1 MNKFEPWF
9 CIPALI
15 VPAAVVSPSA
25 FAVQYLTLEQA
36 QKALFPNAEQFEAA
50 PWSLNAEQRRAIEA
64 ASGVKVRVHE
74 VKAWRAKQ
82 GGKAS
87 GWVVVDEV
95 IGKHEL
101 ITYALAIGSD
111 GVVQGLEIM
120 DYRESH
126 GGAVRNPKW
135 RSQFVGKK
143 AGAALRLDD
152 DIQNLSGA
160 TLSCR
165 HITEGVRR
173 ILATHASAAK

>member
-9 CIPALI
+9 CIPALV
-15 VPAAVVSPSA
+15 VPAVVSPAA

-36 QKALFPNAEQFEAA
+36 QKALFPQAEQFEAA

-82 GGKAS
+82 GNQSS

-101 ITYALAIGSD
+101 ITYALAIGND
-111 GVVQGLEIM
+111 GVVRGLEIM

-135 RSQFVGKK
+135 RAQFVGKTTSSS
-143 AGAALRLDD
+143 LRLSD

-173 ILATHASAAK
+173 LLATHASAAR

>member
-9 CIPALI
+9 SIPSLI
-15 VPAAVVSPSA
+15 IPAVVSPSA

-36 QKALFPNAEQFEAA
+36 QKALFPQAEQFESA

-64 ASGVKVRVHE
+64 ASGVKVRVNE
-74 VKAWRAKQ
+74 VRAWRAQQ

-87 GWVVVDEV
+87 GWLVVDEV

-101 ITYALAIGSD
+101 ITYALAIGND
-111 GVVQGLEIM
+111 GAVRGLEIM

-135 RSQFVGKK
+135 RAQFVGKK
-143 AGAALRLDD
+143 AGSTLQLDD
-152 DIQNLSGA
+152 DIKNLSGA
-160 TLSCR
+160 TLSCN

-173 ILATHASAAK
+173 LLATHARVAK